1 MMALPS
7 DTFGKKVIKD
17 AMFEISGAMTRIE
30 GERDYIK
37 ESIAKVCE
45 DFELNKKTFRKLVNT
60 YHKQNFSKEV
70 AEHEEFEKMYEDL
83 TGETNV

>member
-17 AMFEISGAMTRIE
+17 AMLEISGAMTRIE

>member
-1 MMALPS
+1 MALPS

-17 AMFEISGAMTRIE
+17 AMLEISGAMTRIE

-45 DFELNKKTFRKLVNT
+45 DFEINKKTFRKLVNT